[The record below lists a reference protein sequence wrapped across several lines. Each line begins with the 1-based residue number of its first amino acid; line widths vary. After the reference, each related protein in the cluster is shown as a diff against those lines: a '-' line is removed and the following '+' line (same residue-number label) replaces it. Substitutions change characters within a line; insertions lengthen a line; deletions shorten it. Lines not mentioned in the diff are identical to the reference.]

1 MGQDN
6 TVKHCKLNYHLYI
19 LKVIAFLLVFGFHLE
34 AADPAGK
41 LCLDNQ
47 FIVDHPDGSTTC
59 EDCGPCPAGQQHSHV
74 CGGHIYPN
82 ASLVCERC
90 PENTFSSHEDTSRC
104 VPCSSCAE
112 DQVVLQRCTAT
123 QDVVCDKKCSS
134 HDRYFDE
141 SGVCLPCSKCCG
153 DGRDKV
159 ENECKFKLGGALENA
174 CAFNQSGNH
183 CDISTSNPTTAT
195 SNSREMTGDAT
206 STLNVTSLTTLPLAS
221 GDLFPSTSVPGR
233 STSGFTPE
241 GIVIIVLVVL
251 LSIFFVTLFV
261 KAREKCNHL
270 RGGNSDVETG
280 QSKETIAVAETGE
293 AFGSRKDTA
302 WEEDEEERK
311 GSKEPLLRKLE
322 PVQRACAEER
332 LNKASKELVAA
343 EGGRT
348 SGLLDEG
355 LDQEEH
361 GVGEREESKGEE
373 EEEDD
378 QQQEHGKLL
387 QGAYC
392 SCQKEKKTEKV
403 SKPLGDLYNDS
414 SDFLKKV
421 CESLDNP
428 IPGLG
433 SCEDVAKH
441 YRYDVVTARSR
452 FQTSPGGP
460 SDALISAIIAQFP
473 DETVESLA
481 SVVVKQTRRQ
491 NVAKLL
497 REFDRK

>member
-6 TVKHCKLNYHLYI
+6 TVKHCNLNYHLYI

-34 AADPAGK
+34 AADPARK

-47 FIVDHPDGSTTC
+47 FIVVYADGSTRC

-82 ASLVCERC
+82 ASLVCELC

-195 SNSREMTGDAT
+195 SNSTKMTGDTT
-206 STLNVTSLTTLPLAS
+206 STLNVTSSRTLPLAS

-233 STSGFTPE
+233 STSGLTPE
-241 GIVIIVLVVL
+241 RIFIIVVGVL
-251 LSIFFVTLFV
+251 LSIIFVTLFV
-261 KAREKCNHL
+261 KARGKCNHL
-270 RGGNSDVETG
+270 HGANSDVEIG
-280 QSKETIAVAETGE
+280 QPKTETIATVAETGE

-302 WEEDEEERK
+302 WEEDEEERR
-311 GSKEPLLRKLE
+311 GSKEPLLRK
-322 PVQRACAEER
+322 
-332 LNKASKELVAA
+332 
-343 EGGRT
+343 
-348 SGLLDEG
+348 
-355 LDQEEH
+355 
-361 GVGEREESKGEE
+361 
-373 EEEDD
+373 
-378 QQQEHGKLL
+378 HGKLL

-392 SCQKEKKTEKV
+392 SCQKEKKAEKV

-414 SDFLKKV
+414 SDILKKV
-421 CESLDNP
+421 RESLDTP
-428 IPGLG
+428 IRGLG
-433 SCEDVAKH
+433 SVEDVAKH
-441 YRYDVVTARSR
+441 YLFDVVTVRSR
-452 FQTSPGGP
+452 FQTSPDGP

-473 DETVESLA
+473 DETVESFA
-481 SVVVKQTRRQ
+481 RVVVMQTRRQ

>member
-6 TVKHCKLNYHLYI
+6 TVKHCNLNYHLYI

-34 AADPAGK
+34 AADPARK

-47 FIVDHPDGSTTC
+47 FIVVYADGSTRC

-82 ASLVCERC
+82 ASLVCELC

-195 SNSREMTGDAT
+195 SNSTKMTGDTT
-206 STLNVTSLTTLPLAS
+206 STLNVTSSRTLPLAS

-233 STSGFTPE
+233 STSGLTPE
-241 GIVIIVLVVL
+241 RIFIIVVGVL
-251 LSIFFVTLFV
+251 LSIIFVTLFV
-261 KAREKCNHL
+261 KARGKCNHL
-270 RGGNSDVETG
+270 HGANSDVEIG
-280 QSKETIAVAETGE
+280 QPKTETIATVAETGE

-302 WEEDEEERK
+302 WEEDEEERR
-311 GSKEPLLRKLE
+311 GSKEPLL
-322 PVQRACAEER
+322 
-332 LNKASKELVAA
+332 ELVAA

-348 SGLLDEG
+348 SGLLVEG

-373 EEEDD
+373 EDDDD

-392 SCQKEKKTEKV
+392 SCQKEKKAEKV

-414 SDFLKKV
+414 SDILKKV
-421 CESLDNP
+421 RESLDTP
-428 IPGLG
+428 IRGLG
-433 SCEDVAKH
+433 SVEDVAKH
-441 YRYDVVTARSR
+441 YLFDVVTVRSR
-452 FQTSPGGP
+452 FQTSPDGP

-473 DETVESLA
+473 DETVESFA
-481 SVVVKQTRRQ
+481 RVVVMQTRRQ